1 MPTRFP
7 FDVRFDDGVSPIV
20 GSAPR
25 RPGPSQGKPAVRFR
39 YPPLEDQSEPGSPSL
54 PAPAPAPA
62 PPPEPTFSAEE
73 LAGAV
78 AAGREEAAA
87 ETEARVR
94 AEMLASHEHR
104 QTEALAAIAEGLA
117 ASQAALDRMLS
128 ARAGASRDL
137 ALAVARALVAK
148 ALARQPLA
156 DIEAMFREVVVR
168 LEGLPWLELR
178 LAPDL
183 VPAGQASLAQAVEE
197 ADYRGE
203 IRVIPDARLGPGD
216 ARLIWQ
222 DGSAE
227 RDLARLEAEVTALVE
242 TWLPAACL
250 APGDDLGGRHGA
262 PGAVPAAPAPAEA
275 SPPSADLD
283 DARTDGFE

>member
-1 MPTRFP
+1 MPDRFP
-7 FDVRFDDGVSPIV
+7 FDLQFGNRVSPIV
-20 GSAPR
+20 ASAR
-25 RPGPSQGKPAVRFR
+25 HRPGPTQGKAAAVRFR
-39 YPPLEDQSEPGSPSL
+39 YLRLEELSEPESSA
-54 PAPAPAPA
+54 APAVAPEPA

-78 AAGREEAAA
+78 ALGRQEAAA

-94 AEMLASHEHR
+94 AEMLADLEHR
-104 QTEALAAIAEGLA
+104 QTEALRAIVEALT
-117 ASQAALDRMLS
+117 ASQAALDRTLT

-168 LEGLPWLELR
+168 LEGVPWLDLR

-183 VPAGQASLAQAVEE
+183 VPAGQASLTRAAEQ

-203 IRVIPDARLGPGD
+203 IRVTPDARLGPGD

-227 RDLARLEAEVTALVE
+227 RDLARLEDEVTALVE
-242 TWLPAACL
+242 TWMPAACL
-250 APGDDLGGRHGA
+250 APGGDLGGRSGA
-262 PGAVPAAPAPAEA
+262 AGAAPAEA
-275 SPPSADLD
+275 PLPSIDRDDPPRMESN
-283 DARTDGFE
+283 DG

>member
-1 MPTRFP
+1 MPDRFP
-7 FDVRFDDGVSPIV
+7 FDMQFGDGVNPV
-20 GSAPR
+20 VASARR
-25 RPGPSQGKPAVRFR
+25 RPGPSQAKAAAVRFR
-39 YPPLEDQSEPGSPSL
+39 YPRLEELSDPESPPPPAIPPEP
-54 PAPAPAPA
+54 AA
-62 PPPEPTFSAEE
+62 PPEPTFSAGE

-78 AAGREEAAA
+78 ALARQEAEA

-94 AEMLASHEHR
+94 AEMLANLEHR
-104 QTEALAAIAEGLA
+104 QAEALAAIAEGLA
-117 ASQAALDRMLS
+117 ASQAALDRTLT

-168 LEGLPWLELR
+168 LEGVPWLELR

-183 VPAGQASLAQAVEE
+183 VPAGQAALTQAAEA

-203 IRVIPDARLGPGD
+203 IRVIPDARLGRGD

-227 RDLARLEAEVTALVE
+227 RDLARLEDEVTALVE
-242 TWLPAACL
+242 TWLPAACP
-250 APGDDLGGRHGA
+250 APGDGLGARGE
-262 PGAVPAAPAPAEA
+262 AAGETRAPAEA
-275 SPPSADLD
+275 PPSPIDRD
-283 DARTDGFE
+283 DARTDGIA

>member
-1 MPTRFP
+1 MPNRFP
-7 FDVRFDDGVSPIV
+7 FDLQFGDGVSPIV
-20 GSAPR
+20 AGAR
-25 RPGPSQGKPAVRFR
+25 HRPGPPQGKAAAVRFR
-39 YPPLEDQSEPGSPSL
+39 YPRLEELSEPERASSPAI
-54 PAPAPAPA
+54 PPEPA

-73 LAGAV
+73 LAV
-78 AAGREEAAA
+78 AIALGRQEAAA
-87 ETEARVR
+87 KTEARVR
-94 AEMLASHEHR
+94 AEMLASLEHR
-104 QTEALAAIAEGLA
+104 QTEALRAIAEALA
-117 ASQAALDRMLS
+117 ASQAALDRTLT

-168 LEGLPWLELR
+168 LEGVPWLELR

-183 VPAGQASLAQAVEE
+183 VPAGQASLTRAAEE

-227 RDLARLEAEVTALVE
+227 RDLARLEDEVAALVE
-242 TWLPAACL
+242 TWVPAACP
-250 APGDDLGGRHGA
+250 AAGDDPGGRSGA
-262 PGAVPAAPAPAEA
+262 TGAAPAEA
-275 SPPSADLD
+275 PRPSVDRD
-283 DARTDGFE
+283 DPRTDGIE